1 MSCHFKRFAPKR
13 KAVPGAAR
21 PAWPKEAA
29 KRTPAQK
36 QPPSPGQRLP
46 HEAVFRER
54 PRRPSSCQ
62 GAAPPSSALP
72 RVAHAP
78 GRPTVSLSPPQKKSP
93 VPGNSLPR
101 HDSFAVPA
109 LPSSGSPTGRLTSL
123 RQNLPAKRTVSQ
135 AGEDTALQS
144 CHLFPKEYGIGNAQ
158 TALPGNP
165 RRAAFWK
172 APGRRHKKR
181 RSRGNR
187 LLPTICRR

>member
-78 GRPTVSLSPPQKKSP
+78 GRPTVSLSPQRKSP

-109 LPSSGSPTGRLTSL
+109 LPSSGSPTGRLTGL
-123 RQNLPAKRTVSQ
+123 GQNLPAKRTVSQ

-144 CHLFPKEYGIGNAQ
+144 CPSSRRNTAPETHRQRFPVIRA
-158 TALPGNP
+158 A
-165 RRAAFWK
+165 AAFWN